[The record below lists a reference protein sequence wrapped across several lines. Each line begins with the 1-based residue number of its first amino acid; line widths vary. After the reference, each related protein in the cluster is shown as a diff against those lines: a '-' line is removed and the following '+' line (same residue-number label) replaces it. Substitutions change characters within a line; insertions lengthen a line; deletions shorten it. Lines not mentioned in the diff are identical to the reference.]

1 MGAGVVKLLAAA
13 LSIVLLATEGSARQT
28 SPQPPAKGATI
39 HGFLF
44 DAVSG
49 SKINGT
55 VVLQDLSRRPLKQA
69 FATGKELEYRFT
81 DIPEGSYYLHIQGF
95 FNRYIE
101 QDYGQF
107 HPDDPP
113 RELRLTAGSSIEI
126 SFMVE
131 RSGSISGRLNDP
143 EGRPVQNAEL
153 QLLTLRYDTAG
164 KRFLGPPPNLPP
176 VRVSAGNYSFLN
188 VPPGEYY
195 IRATVALPAQQ
206 RGAPTLV
213 NHNVRTYYPGTKN
226 SDEAVPIVMP
236 KSSTAIPNI
245 NFLFKDV
252 SQFKITGRIL
262 FPTQG
267 TVKEPLYTYLI
278 PKETLYS
285 RLVDPPQPLLDFDPS
300 SSAFELRNVPPGH
313 YDLYVGSVTDYVPTP
328 SGLPNFPG
336 FSARVS
342 LEVRDR
348 DLVDLVAELKPG
360 VDLPGMFNLDKGTL
374 AANGKFAGFL
384 PVFFP
389 QDGKPW
395 PLAPAASAI
404 SATFTQADGSFNL
417 IHAPAGEYR
426 LGAATSPDLYLADAW
441 LGPRNV
447 MGQPFEIDSRSEGP
461 LVLELRSDGAKFEG
475 TVTDVTTNVP
485 ANAVV
490 VLVPPAEFRNDPGVS
505 KTART
510 DKDGRF
516 SISGIRP
523 GMYTVYA
530 FPKIDNNAWLND
542 DFMSPYRALGLQINF
557 GRGSQVYRDFKSVP
571 MPR

>member
-1 MGAGVVKLLAAA
+1 VKLKTAAIA
-13 LSIVLLATEGSARQT
+13 IVLLVAELGAQ
-28 SPQPPAKGATI
+28 QPVPPPPPRGATI

-49 SKINGT
+49 SRINGT
-55 VVLQDLSRRPLKQA
+55 VVLQDLSRRPVKQA
-69 FATGKELEYRFT
+69 FTTGKELEYRFT
-81 DIPEGSYYLHIQGF
+81 DIPEGSYFLHIQGF
-95 FNRYIE
+95 FGRYIE

-113 RELRLTAGSSIEI
+113 RELRLTAGTSIEI

-143 EGRPVQNAEL
+143 DGRPVQNAEL
-153 QLLTLRYDTAG
+153 QLLTLRYDAAG
-164 KRFLGPPPNLPP
+164 RRFLAPAANLAPA
-176 VRVSAGNYSFLN
+176 RLSAGNYSFSN

-195 IRATVALPAQQ
+195 VRATVALPQQ

-226 SDEAVPIVMP
+226 SDEAVPVVMP
-236 KSSTAIPNI
+236 RSSTALPNI
-245 NFLFKDV
+245 NFFFKEV
-252 SQFKITGRIL
+252 SPFKITGKIL

-267 TVKEPLYTYLI
+267 SVKEPLYTYLV
-278 PKETLYS
+278 PRESLYS
-285 RLVDPPQPLLDFDPS
+285 RLVDPPHPLLDFDPS
-300 SSAFELRNVPPGH
+300 AGGFELRNVPPGH
-313 YDLYVGSVTDYVPTP
+313 YDLYAGSITDYVPTP
-328 SGLPNFPG
+328 AGAPNFPG
-336 FSARVS
+336 YSARVA

-348 DLVDLVAELKPG
+348 DIVDLVAELKPG
-360 VDLPGMFNLDKGTL
+360 VDLPGKFTLDKSTL
-374 AANGKFAGFL
+374 AESGKFAGFL

-404 SATFTQADGSFNL
+404 STFTQSDGTFTL
-417 IHAPAGEYR
+417 IHAAAGGYR
-426 LGAATSPDLYLADAW
+426 IGALIPPDLYLADAW
-441 LGPRNV
+441 LGPRNI

-475 TVTDVTTNVP
+475 AVTDVDTNVP

-490 VLVPPAEFRNDPGVS
+490 VLVPPPEFRDDPGVS

-516 SISGIRP
+516 TISGIRP
-523 GMYTVYA
+523 GMYTAYA

-557 GRGSQVYRDFKSVP
+557 SRGSQVYRDFKSVP